1 MCYFNKEKVL
11 YCVNYWDCG
20 RDVERGGRE
29 YLYLSYFESLVLVL
43 LVKAYCDI
51 FLLKIWFN
59 NWFRQ

>member
-51 FLLKIWFN
+51 FC
-59 NWFRQ
+59 